1 MSINTI
7 KTGFLMMF
15 LSSLL
20 VIAAYFIGGPNNWQ
34 ISIII
39 ALVFSIGMNFFAY
52 WYSDRIALKMS
63 GAREISEGEYK
74 ELHWIVEEQARL
86 SGMPKPRVYIIE
98 NDSPNAFATGRNPH
112 NAAVAATTGII
123 RLLNKQELASVMAHE
138 MAHVGN
144 RDTLIMTMAASIAGA
159 IMAIA
164 FIARFA
170 MFFGGMNRGRQSGG
184 SGLIP
189 IIGLVVVAIVLP
201 IAAVLVRLAISRAR
215 EYQADASGARLTKN
229 PLILADALEKLESVS
244 KRKPMKVNEAVSHLF
259 IVNPLSGKSMSRLF
273 SSHPPMSERVKRLR
287 KMSSL
292 QITNGTLYR

>member
-63 GAREISEGEYK
+63 GAREISEGEYE

-144 RDTLIMTMAASIAGA
+144 RDTLIMTMAASI
-159 IMAIA
+159 
-164 FIARFA
+164 
-170 MFFGGMNRGRQSGG
+170 GMNRGRQSGG

-189 IIGLVVVAIVLP
+189 IIGLVVVAMVLP

-215 EYQADASGARLTKN
+215 EYQADASGARLSKT
-229 PLILADALEKLESVS
+229 PWVLADALEKLESAA
-244 KRKPMKVNEAVSHLF
+244 KRQPMKVNEAVSHLF

-273 SSHPPMSERVKRLR
+273 SSHPPMAERVKRLR
-287 KMSSL
+287 KMGGL
-292 QITNGTLYR
+292 